1 MTNTAVFLLDE
12 DGVFV
17 PSVGSIPVVSGD
29 TISIATSNG
38 VAAFAWFSP
47 AAAAILSPT
56 PANPFPIPARDKA
69 VFTFKSSQPGA
80 YSAYFGHDKDDAPSS
95 FPTGTSGALLLEVN
109 TSDEPTFGGPGDT
122 VGTGHGG

>member
-1 MTNTAVFLLDE
+1 MANTAVLLIDE

-47 AAAAILSPT
+47 AATVILSPQ
-56 PANPFPIPARDKA
+56 PANPFPIPAGEKA
-69 VFTFKSSQPGA
+69 AFTFTSAQAGA
-80 YSAYFGHDKDDAPSS
+80 YSVYFGHDKDDAPAS
-95 FPTGTSGALLLEVN
+95 FPAGTSGLLLFEVN
-109 TSDEPTFGGPGDT
+109 TSDAPSFGGPSDT